1 MAGLFAAMKARL
13 ATTVILVLF
22 VCVMLSGCATFA
34 PPLGIV
40 DVPKQ
45 PATTFRLYVSGAV
58 EREGYVE
65 VVAGSSYDTAI
76 RLAGLLKETV
86 LPSYAATTVN
96 GDFTQ
101 IVLSYYDGE
110 KVCDS
115 INANSLLIANRL
127 RVYGISDEIVNKLA
141 DYIDLHG
148 KISNK
153 QCLAE
158 ALGDDYQSNYYKFFV
173 AEKDYEEGN

>member
-1 MAGLFAAMKARL
+1 MKVRF
-13 ATTVILVLF
+13 ATTVILFLF

-34 PPLGIV
+34 SPLGRV
-40 DVPKQ
+40 DVDNQ
-45 PATTFRLYVSGAV
+45 PITTFRFYVCGAV
-58 EREGYVE
+58 EREGYVN
-65 VVAGSSYDTAI
+65 VVAGNSYDTAI
-76 RLAGLLKETV
+76 RLAGLLPESV
-86 LPSYAATTVN
+86 LPGYAATTVN

-127 RVYGISDEIVNKLA
+127 SVNAISDEIVNKLA